1 MAGSVSIWKIYGFPE
16 VSLYLERFVLKHA
29 TAHIHKRCMPL
40 EKRKVHRT
48 FKHIS
53 FCSCLTK

>member
-29 TAHIHKRCMPL
+29 TAHIHKRWQTL
-40 EKRKVHRT
+40 KVKLQT
-48 FKHIS
+48 LK
-53 FCSCLTK
+53 